1 MGLRENCSLLGT
13 AFREGGIREL
23 VRTAASGVLYKRATR
38 MILIALTQPR
48 VLPDAAE
55 AARTH
60 TLRFA
65 TIDDLLPFLQD
76 ESAQISTLD
85 IERLRRG
92 TARCMLQLDGSK
104 LVGYSWVWNTR
115 PAQIDNAVYL
125 HLPPH
130 TKYIFK
136 GYTNPAYRGYAFQA
150 LRHLKSLE
158 LLRAEGVQH
167 LFGFVDQ
174 YNFKSLHGVRK
185 SGFEPVGRVV
195 IRRRRGRVRM
205 LVDVDQHYWSDDPA
219 V

>member
-1 MGLRENCSLLGT
+1 MGLRENFSTLGA
-13 AFREGGIREL
+13 AFRAGGLPEML
-23 VRTAASGVLYKRATR
+23 RTAVRGVAYDGATR
-38 MILIALTQPR
+38 MILVALTQPR

-55 AARTH
+55 AAKTH

-65 TIDDLLPFLQD
+65 TVEDLTPLLED
-76 ESAQISTLD
+76 KSADISPMD

-92 TARCMLQLDGSK
+92 TARCMLQLDGPR

-115 PAQIDNAVYL
+115 PAQIDDAIYL
-125 HLPPH
+125 HLPKH
-130 TKYIFK
+130 TQYIFK

-158 LLRAEGVQH
+158 LLRTEGVQH

-185 SGFEPVGRVV
+185 SGFVPVGSVV

-205 LVDVDQHYWSDDPA
+205 TIDVDQHFWSDDPA
-219 V
+219 I